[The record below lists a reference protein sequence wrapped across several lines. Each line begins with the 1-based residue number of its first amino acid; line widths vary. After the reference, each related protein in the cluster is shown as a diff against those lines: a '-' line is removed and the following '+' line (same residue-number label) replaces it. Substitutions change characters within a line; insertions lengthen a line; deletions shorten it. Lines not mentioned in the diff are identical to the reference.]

1 MRQRIADWL
10 FGRGHSPFSVVLF
23 FLGPALSLYLVF
35 VIYPL
40 IQVFIF
46 SLFRWRGITRGAKT
60 FIGLGNF
67 GKLVHDSIFWRS
79 LGNNMVL
86 FLLVATVS
94 IVAALFFAYFL
105 TQRIRLSGFY
115 RATWLFPNMLGDVVV
130 ATIWLF
136 IYNPTVGLLNFF
148 LRFIGLDIGSF
159 AWLGR
164 ADTALFAVAFP
175 MIWKYMGLYII
186 LFLAAMQEIPQSLLD
201 AAKVDGARRWQEFF
215 YIVLPLLRPTIGVA
229 TVFFA
234 YNSFNVIFTYVKVM
248 TEGGPYRSTEV
259 LPTYVY
265 QVAFSYNE
273 FGYASAISVVTLLI
287 LLAIA
292 SVTIRVLMRQLV
304 REEGR
309 VI

>member
-1 MRQRIADWL
+1 MRWRFTDRL
-10 FGRGHSPFSVVLF
+10 LGRGHSPLKVLLF
-23 FLGPALSLYLVF
+23 FLGPALILYLAF

-40 IQVFIF
+40 IDVFRL
-46 SLFRWRGITRGAKT
+46 SLFQWRGVTRGAEK
-60 FIGLGNF
+60 FVGLSNF
-67 GKLVHDSIFWRS
+67 ERLIHDGVFWRS

-86 FLLVATVS
+86 FILVASVS
-94 IVAALFFAYFL
+94 IILALFFAYFL
-105 TQRIRLSGFY
+105 AQKIRLAGLY

-136 IYNPTVGLLNFF
+136 IYNPTVGLLNYF
-148 LRFIGLDIGSF
+148 LCSIGLDTASF
-159 AWLGR
+159 PWLGR

-175 MIWKYMGLYII
+175 MIWKFMGLYII

-215 YIVLPLLRPTIGVA
+215 HIVLPLLRPTIGVA

-234 YNSFNVIFTYVKVM
+234 YNSFNVIFTYVKIM

-259 LPTYVY
+259 LPTYIY

-273 FGYASAISVVTLLI
+273 FGYASAISVVTILI
-287 LLAIA
+287 LVVIA
-292 SVTIRVLMRQLV
+292 SVTVRLLMRQFV
-304 REEGR
+304 RGKR
-309 VI
+309 GVI